1 MKKAIN
7 VGYADK
13 CIE

>member
-7 VGYADK
+7 VK
-13 CIE
+13 L